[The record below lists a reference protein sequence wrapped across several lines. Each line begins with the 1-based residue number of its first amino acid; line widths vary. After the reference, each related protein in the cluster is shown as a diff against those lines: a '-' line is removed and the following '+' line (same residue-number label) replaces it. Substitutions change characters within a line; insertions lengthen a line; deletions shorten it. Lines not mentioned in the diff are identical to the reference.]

1 MVADTVSDNDN
12 CYQAIQDSLVQQQE
26 EFYSTRLQQ
35 PQGGDPWRYHNT
47 LYRQGPWSDAEHR
60 AFEEAMIM
68 YGRDYVKIQR
78 VVKTRS
84 AKQINQRIQNILR
97 NKYSKEI
104 VDRTKQAL
112 EAHRIKQRLPM
123 NAVRLIEND
132 FDEFLLSLQL
142 IFINWKK
149 IEEHLKQRGKK
160 TIEPNF

>member
-1 MVADTVSDNDN
+1 
-12 CYQAIQDSLVQQQE
+12 
-26 EFYSTRLQQ
+26 
-35 PQGGDPWRYHNT
+35 
-47 LYRQGPWSDAEHR
+47 
-60 AFEEAMIM
+60 M

-149 IEEHLKQRGKK
+149 IEEHLK
-160 TIEPNF
+160 